1 MADLSARATQTM
13 KIRDRIN
20 MSTKKIGID
29 QQLIRDLAGILDETN
44 LTEIEVEQDDL
55 RIKVSRTPAQV
66 QAYAPVAAPAAAAP
80 APVAPAA
87 SPAPAAPAEQSK
99 NAVPS
104 PMVGTAYC
112 ASAPGAQPFI
122 EVGQTVK
129 EGQTLLII
137 EAMKTMNQ
145 IPSPRSGTVT
155 AILFEDAQP
164 VEFGEP
170 LVVIE

>member
-1 MADLSARATQTM
+1 
-13 KIRDRIN
+13 
-20 MSTKKIGID
+20 MSSRKAGID
-29 QQLIRDLAGILDETN
+29 QQLIRDLAGILEETN
-44 LTEIEVEQDDL
+44 LTEIEVEQEDL
-55 RIKVSRTPAQV
+55 RIRVSRAPAAV
-66 QAYAPVAAPAAAAP
+66 HAYAPAPAQAAAAP
-80 APVAPAA
+80 APAAAPN
-87 SPAPAAPAEQSK
+87 PAPAATAEVSK

-104 PMVGTAYC
+104 PMVGTAYS
-112 ASAPGAQPFI
+112 APAPGAAAFI

-145 IPSPRSGTVT
+145 IPSPRAGTVT

>member
-1 MADLSARATQTM
+1 
-13 KIRDRIN
+13 
-20 MSTKKIGID
+20 MSSRKAGID
-29 QQLIRDLAGILDETN
+29 QQLIRDLAGILEETN
-44 LTEIEVEQDDL
+44 LTEIEVEQEDL
-55 RIKVSRTPAQV
+55 RIRVSRAPAAV
-66 QAYAPVAAPAAAAP
+66 HAYAPAPAQAAAAP
-80 APVAPAA
+80 APTAAPN
-87 SPAPAAPAEQSK
+87 PAPAAAAEASK

-104 PMVGTAYC
+104 PMVGTAYS
-112 ASAPGAQPFI
+112 APAPGAAAFI

-137 EAMKTMNQ
+137 EAIKTMNQ
-145 IPSPRSGTVT
+145 IPSPRAGTVT

>member
-1 MADLSARATQTM
+1 
-13 KIRDRIN
+13 
-20 MSTKKIGID
+20 MSTKHSGID

-55 RIKVSRTPAQV
+55 RIRVSRTPAPM
-66 QAYAPVAAPAAAAP
+66 QAYAPAPAPAAAAP
-80 APVAPAA
+80 AIAQAAIAPA
-87 SPAPAAPAEQSK
+87 SAAADVSK

-104 PMVGTAYC
+104 PMVGTAYG
-112 ASAPGAQPFI
+112 APAPGATPFI
-122 EVGQTVK
+122 EVGQKVK

-145 IPSPRSGTVT
+145 IPSPRAGTVT